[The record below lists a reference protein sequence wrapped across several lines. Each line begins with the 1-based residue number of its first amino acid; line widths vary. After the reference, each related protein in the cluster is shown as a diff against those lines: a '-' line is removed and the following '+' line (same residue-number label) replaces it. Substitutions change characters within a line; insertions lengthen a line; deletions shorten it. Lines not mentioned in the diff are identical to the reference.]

1 MKRKKKEKTAIP
13 HNSENRQ
20 TKEEIEILR
29 ETGGDKRKEGK
40 IDKIIENLLHAKKVN
55 TCRRL

>member
-1 MKRKKKEKTAIP
+1 MKRKKEKTAIP
-13 HNSENRQ
+13 HYSENRQ

-40 IDKIIENLLHAKKVN
+40 IDKIIENLLHAKK
-55 TCRRL
+55 